1 VKIYTK
7 TGDKGTTLLI
17 GGTRVPKHHIKI
29 EAYGTM
35 DELNAFV
42 GLLRDKI
49 DVKYQDELIQIQNDL
64 FTIGSFLALDASKKE
79 LANGKKRLDIKE
91 IDEQN
96 VVWLEEKMDEMD
108 ATLPPMTNFILP
120 GGDERVSVCH
130 ICRTICRKTERK
142 MTYLNEVESVAEIL
156 LKYINRLS
164 DYFFILARKL
174 SMELGVK
181 ETPWL
186 AK

>member
-1 VKIYTK
+1 MKIYTK

-79 LANGKKRLDIKE
+79 LANGKKRLNIKE

-120 GGDERVSVCH
+120 GGDEQVSVCH

-174 SMELGVK
+174 SMELGVE